1 VVRGQ
6 RRRAPWPSLSGEAP
20 ARSGLLI
27 VFFFPSLFLLA
38 RSTSGSVGSSSAS
51 MTIDRKPERA
61 DAAHLLVICYSSFS
75 D

>member
-1 VVRGQ
+1 M
-6 RRRAPWPSLSGEAP
+6 AFAEW
-20 ARSGLLI
+20 RSAGPI
-27 VFFFPSLFLLA
+27 WIVDCVFFSFPFLLA